1 MTPSKPDEPWELG
14 PSRTGRAL
22 LVAFMALFAACA
34 LVLPALQRALN
45 SDDDLERLGYR
56 VAVLIALPAAALVG
70 GMGIQ
75 PLCSSA
81 AKAYRLAFGAE
92 LSTHPIPGR
101 LGAVAGYGA
110 LLLLCAGLA
119 ALYAHDATQRA
130 EPLLHGLSAVGIAV
144 FGGGGTLVLAIPV
157 LFVVFRT
164 FGQRAQDIAAAPPT
178 PQAPQAPPQAA
189 AKARP
194 VVGFGVAAV
203 LGLLLALTAD
213 QIIDH
218 RRALAGSFDV
228 APGTAVS
235 GRLVDTSEKGP
246 AVAQARLPAA
256 AGDVRTFSFTGSCWI
271 GLARECAPV
280 KVLEQVREG
289 HPWSITLEAQEAGH
303 FVVEFTIPTGAKGC
317 EYEGQFEEGAGR

>member
-1 MTPSKPDEPWELG
+1 MS
-14 PSRTGRAL
+14 
-22 LVAFMALFAACA
+22 LFAACA

-45 SDDDLERLGYR
+45 SDDDLERFGYR
-56 VAVLIALPAAALVG
+56 VAVLIAVPVAAFIG

-92 LSTHPIPGR
+92 LSTTPISGR

-157 LFVVFRT
+157 LFVVFRS
-164 FGQRAQDIAAAPPT
+164 FGGPAQDTAATPLAPPAPPT
-178 PQAPQAPPQAA
+178 PPAPPQTT
-189 AKARP
+189 AKERP
-194 VVGFGVAAV
+194 VASFGVAAV

-218 RRALAGSFDV
+218 QRAQAGSFDV
-228 APGTAVS
+228 APGMAVS
-235 GRLVDTSEKGP
+235 GRLVDTAEKGP
-246 AVAQARLPAA
+246 AVAQARLPASP
-256 AGDVRTFSFTGSCWI
+256 GDVRTFSFTGSCWI

-280 KVLEQVREG
+280 KVLEEVREG
-289 HPWSITLEAQEAGH
+289 RPWSITLEAQEAGH
-303 FVVEFTIPTGAKGC
+303 FVVEFTIPTGATGC
-317 EYEGQFEEGAGR
+317 EYKGQFEEETGR